1 MKNYLFLFLSLLLSF
16 NVFAA
21 EEILNYHSEIYVNED
36 RSITVTETIV
46 VNAEG
51 RQIQRGIFRDI
62 ITTSENE
69 KGRRIKY
76 KLKVLE
82 VLKDGLPEK
91 HEVSNIKY
99 GERIRI
105 GNADIIL
112 TPGQYTYTIKYK
124 IENQVR
130 FFKTY
135 DEIYW
140 NVTGNGWGFVIKRA
154 SATVNLPEN
163 ATIIQHKGY
172 SGGYSE
178 TGCACANLQQSDN
191 SVSYRMTQP
200 LYPQQGFT
208 LAVGWDKGVIIPP
221 TEAEI
226 RRQELMTHLPLFSG
240 IAGVLLVLLYYL
252 FAWVRVGRDPAKGN
266 IIPRFEPPNG
276 FTPAAARFVQQMGF
290 DKKAFTASIVNM
302 AVKGFLSIE
311 QTGKSKSYKLVKQTE
326 DYSKLS
332 KGEKRIAG
340 ELFKSSDT
348 FSVKQSN
355 HSSLTS
361 AINLLHNQLKADFMK
376 MNFKKN
382 VGWLVP
388 GIILSIAVGIMMI
401 IMNVNDEAVL
411 ISFAISFFSLMF
423 ILPLMIGFYQGAK
436 NSTNVMKY
444 IFNILFIAIPIGV
457 IIIAY
462 MFIMEFDSELHFFF
476 RIAPFFLI
484 MASLVVVN
492 VLFFYLIKAPT
503 VYGRKRMDEIEGLKM
518 FMEVAEKHRLNMLN
532 PPEMTPQLFER
543 LLPYAI
549 ALNVENEWGKQF
561 NSILEEAIQNNEYE
575 PRWYRGGT
583 GTVFQAHLL
592 ASTLGSSF
600 SSSISS
606 SSVSPQSSSSSGS
619 GGGGFSGGGGGGGG
633 GGGW

>member
-1 MKNYLFLFLSLLLSF
+1 MKNYLFLLLSILLSS
-16 NVFAA
+16 NVYAA

-76 KLKVLE
+76 QLKVLE
-82 VLKDGLPEK
+82 VLKDGVPENY
-91 HEVSNIKY
+91 EVSNIRF

-112 TPGQYTYTIKYK
+112 SPGQYTYTIKYK
-124 IENQVR
+124 MENQVR
-130 FFKTY
+130 FFKSY

-140 NVTGNGWGFVIKRA
+140 NVTGNGWGFVIKWA
-154 SATVNLPEN
+154 SATVYLPEN

-191 SVSYRMTQP
+191 IVNYRMTQP

-208 LAVGWDKGVIIPP
+208 IAVGWNKGVIMPP

-226 RRQELMTHLPLFSG
+226 RKQELMTHLPLFSG

-252 FAWVRVGRDPAKGN
+252 FAWVRVGRDPAKGP
-266 IIPRFEPPNG
+266 IIPRFDAPEG

-302 AVKGFLSIE
+302 AVKGFLTIE
-311 QTGKSKSYKLVKQTE
+311 QTGKSYKLIKQTK
-326 DYSKLS
+326 DYSNLS

-340 ELFKSSDT
+340 ELFKGSDS

-355 HSSLTS
+355 HSSLTT
-361 AINLLHNQLKADFMK
+361 AINNLHTQLKADFMK
-376 MNFKKN
+376 INFKKN

-388 GIILSIAVGIMMI
+388 GVILSIIVGIFMV
-401 IMNVNDEAVL
+401 IMNLNDEAVL
-411 ISFAISFFSLMF
+411 FSFAISFFSLIF
-423 ILPLMIGFYQGAK
+423 ILPLMFGFYQGAK
-436 NSTNVMKY
+436 NSTGIMKY
-444 IFNILFIAIPIGV
+444 VFNTLFIAIPIGV

-462 MFIMEFDSELHFFF
+462 LFVMEFDPELHYFF

-503 VYGRKRMDEIEGLKM
+503 VYGRKRMDEIEGLKI
-518 FMEVAEKHRLNMLN
+518 FMEVAEKHRFNMLN

-561 NSILEEAIQNNEYE
+561 DSILKEAIQNDEYE
-575 PRWYRGGT
+575 PRWYRGST
-583 GTVFQAHLL
+583 GSVFHAHLL
-592 ASTLGSSF
+592 ASTLGSNF

-606 SSVSPQSSSSSGS
+606 ASVSPQSSGSSGS